1 MTIKNIR
8 LGLAAFLGFSLS
20 LQVAS
25 GQCMQLPV
33 SLDMRI
39 DQSKRIAL
47 IHLEEQVPY
56 IMPDGNIYTL
66 NIGTVKCWLKNAG
79 GDTKVGIITY
89 GGAVGDRA
97 QITFPNLDM
106 DLFHDYLIFL
116 DEDNQKIDSKDA
128 RVSYPGIQQ
137 CMPYCQSQGC
147 FTYEFGKYHDLL
159 TESPKTEKD
168 LFQYIETRL
177 GTTATTPEGQVYQKR
192 NYTPDILS
200 DRAMPITSFSPNPT
214 NVGTIV
220 TADFITITGSGF
232 GAAPGTVF
240 FRNNN
245 DGGAT
250 LVGTGTASDYVSW
263 SSTSIQ
269 VKPFSQAGTGI
280 FQVNALPAPS
290 SLTVNYSHISID
302 HTFSGFGVPTRQR
315 YYLRNKNGSGG
326 YSFTFNNTFAANAP
340 ARDAFI
346 RSLSTWRCASLINW
360 NTNVNAT
367 SISTAL
373 ADEISIVTF
382 VTTLPFPVVGLATS
396 YFNGGATGA
405 CNLASTVWWL
415 NEIDVEF
422 ATPGSTNWNFGPGA
436 PGPTQIDFETVATH
450 ELGHGHGLGHRIAPG
465 ETMNYQIITGT
476 TARTP
481 SVQEV
486 NGALAKV
493 AYSTPNTCFN
503 PANSGS
509 PIVPLVPGVCNLPL
523 QWLSFLGTYVQ
534 SGHELQWKVAG
545 ENAIRNY
552 EVERSSDGIHFE
564 RIKEME
570 FRPTQESENTYVYTD
585 NSPLSG
591 LNYYRIRQ
599 NDLDGIYTYSQ
610 IITLKRNKDNEV
622 LLYPVPSGDKV
633 KLQGFTGRN
642 LSLRNMQGQVVRE
655 WVIAEGEVS
664 VSLQDLPAGLYWL
677 YAPESGEVW
686 KVIYQP

>member
-1 MTIKNIR
+1 
-8 LGLAAFLGFSLS
+8 
-20 LQVAS
+20 
-25 GQCMQLPV
+25 MQLPV
-33 SLDMRI
+33 SLDLRI

-56 IMPDGNIYTL
+56 MMPDGNIYTL
-66 NIGTVKCWLKNAG
+66 NIGTVTCWLKNAG

-137 CMPYCQSQGC
+137 CMPYCQSQGS

-220 TADFITITGSGF
+220 TAEFLTITGSGF
-232 GAAPGTVF
+232 GPAPGTVF
-240 FRNNN
+240 FRNAN

-250 LVGTGTASDYVSW
+250 SVGSGLPSDNVSW
-263 SSTSIQ
+263 SGGSVQ
-269 VKPFSQAGTGI
+269 VKPLSAAGTGPI
-280 FQVNALPAPS
+280 QVNAETGGPT
-290 SLTVNYSHISID
+290 LTVNYSHINITSD
-302 HTFSGFGVPTRQR
+302 FYLFPAPKRQR
-315 YYLRNKNGSGG
+315 YYLRNKNGNGG
-326 YSFTFNNTFAANAP
+326 YSFTFNNIFAANLP
-340 ARDAFI
+340 ARSAFN
-346 RSLSTWRCASLINW
+346 RSLASWRCASLINW
-360 NTNVNAT
+360 VSNVNSS
-367 SISTAL
+367 SIDSAV
-373 ADEISIVTF
+373 ADGVNIVSF
-382 VTTLPFPVVGLATS
+382 VTTLPFPAIGLATS
-396 YFNGGATGA
+396 RFNGSGTAV
-405 CNLASTVWWL
+405 CSLDSTVWWL
-415 NEIDVEF
+415 DEIDVEF
-422 ATPGSTNWNFGPGA
+422 GTPVSQVNWNYGPGL
-436 PGPTQIDFETVATH
+436 PGGSQVDFETVATH
-450 ELGHGHGLGHRIAPG
+450 ELGHAHGLGHRIAPG

-481 SVQEV
+481 SVQER
-486 NGALAKV
+486 NGAIAKM
-493 AYSTPNTCFN
+493 AYSTGPTCFV
-503 PANSGS
+503 PGGSGS
-509 PIVPLVPGVCNLPL
+509 PIVPIVLSNCNTVPL
-523 QWLSFLGTYVQ
+523 QWLSFFGTYVQ

-545 ENAIRNY
+545 EYAIRNY

-564 RIKEME
+564 RIKEVE